1 MRQQFPISQHSGVWQ
16 CRGTRW
22 SISKPRNEISA
33 ALAPRCATFLP
44 AARRRGGRAAALHS
58 AVARVA
64 SWTAQDDGAACT
76 PRHRSA
82 ASLYLQAGGAR
93 ALHMDAA
100 NLAADRRHTAPAAPD
115 RGRARAGD
123 RSPGDGIT
131 IETATRGFLQII
143 APRPTAMRP
152 RRPDRSLSALLG
164 SRQQVAPADG
174 DLRLFA
180 SCFDEPH
187 VVYMT

>member
-1 MRQQFPISQHSGVWQ
+1 MFVLYWKGPRTMRQQFPISQHSGVWQ

-82 ASLYLQAGGAR
+82 GKARQLPFTCRPAAR
-93 ALHMDAA
+93 ARFTWTPPTWQRIDGTRRPQRQTGAA
-100 NLAADRRHTAPAAPD
+100 PAPAPAQVIDRREM
-115 RGRARAGD
+115 G
-123 RSPGDGIT
+123 
-131 IETATRGFLQII
+131 
-143 APRPTAMRP
+143 
-152 RRPDRSLSALLG
+152 
-164 SRQQVAPADG
+164 
-174 DLRLFA
+174 
-180 SCFDEPH
+180 
-187 VVYMT
+187 